1 MIYHLQLNAALGDHL
16 RFMGLSLDTRSTDS
30 WLGAIALLVVGGG
43 LFEMLRRR
51 FVRQW
56 SQIQEEIELLIKRGE
71 AQP

>member
-1 MIYHLQLNAALGDHL
+1 ALGDHL
-16 RFMGLSLDTRSTDS
+16 RFMGLSLDTRSTNS

-71 AQP
+71 AQA